1 MKSSIRSSSRGA
13 RRSAAAVA
21 VSAVL
26 ALTATACGDD
36 GSGSSGDKGAEGS
49 GKGEITFWDNNGG
62 VRTDIWKEIIA
73 DFEKANPDI
82 DVKYVPIAATEYQSK
97 VDTSIQA
104 KGLPDVGGV
113 GAAMLAGFAAQNAL
127 EPLDDRLGKS
137 SLNGKLNEDMV
148 KSLKA
153 AGGGGA
159 ADSTLYSV
167 PTSANNGVLY
177 YRTDLFKSAGLDAPT
192 TWDKFYEAAD
202 KLTDKDKNAFGYTIR
217 GGAGSIAQ
225 ALDAM
230 YGQSGITSF
239 WDSGN
244 EKTTVND
251 PKNVAALEK
260 YTGLFKKVTP
270 AADLNND
277 FTKMVAQWDSGTI
290 GMLNHNLGS
299 YQDHVKALGAE
310 KFRGIP
316 QPVGPGGKRVQV
328 SNPVDGLG
336 IFKTS
341 KNKDAAWKFIEFA
354 TAKAQN
360 SKFNESAGQVP
371 SNTDAAKDAWV
382 SEAEPTKLAAEALT
396 DGSTTIVQLP
406 YYLPDWNTI
415 SKTDNEPAF
424 QKVLNGSL
432 SEKEF
437 LDTLADQLNEAQTEW
452 NEQKG

>member
-1 MKSSIRSSSRGA
+1 M
-13 RRSAAAVA
+13 AVA
-21 VSAVL
+21 LGSVL

-36 GSGSSGDKGAEGS
+36 GSGTGGDKGSEGS
-49 GKGEITFWDNNGG
+49 GKGKIVFWDNNGG
-62 VRTDIWKEIIA
+62 VRTEIWKEIIA

-82 DVKYVPIAATEYQSK
+82 DVEYVGIASTEYQSK
-97 VDTSIQA
+97 VDTSIHGG
-104 KGLPDVGGV
+104 GLPDVGGV
-113 GAAMLAGFAAQNAL
+113 GAAMIAGIAAQRAL
-127 EPLDDRLGKS
+127 EPLDSRLSKS
-137 SLNGKLNEDMV
+137 SLNGKLNEAMV
-148 KSLKA
+148 ESLKS
-153 AGGGGA
+153 AGGG
-159 ADSTLYSV
+159 DELYSI

-177 YRTDLFKSAGLDAPT
+177 YRTDLFKKAGLDAPT
-192 TWDKFYEAAD
+192 TWDTFYEAAE
-202 KLTDKDKNAFGYTIR
+202 KLTDKKKNEFGYTIR

-239 WDSGN
+239 WDASG

-260 YTGLFKKVTP
+260 YVGLYKKVTP

-299 YQDHVKALGAE
+299 YQDHVKAFGD

-316 QPVGPGGKRVQV
+316 QPTGPGGKRVQV
-328 SNPVDGLG
+328 SNPVDGIGL
-336 IFKTS
+336 FKSS
-341 KNKDAAWKFIEFA
+341 KNKEAAWKFIEFA
-354 TAKAQN
+354 TSHEEN

-371 SNTDAAKDAWV
+371 ANTEAAKDAWI
-382 SEAEPTKLAAEALT
+382 SKAEPTKLAAEALS

-424 QKVLNGSL
+424 QKVMDGQTSA
-432 SEKEF
+432 KDF
-437 LDTLADQLNEAQTEW
+437 LDSLADQLNEAQKEW
-452 NEQKG
+452 SEQKKKG

>member
-1 MKSSIRSSSRGA
+1 MKISNRSTSTG
-13 RRSAAAVA
+13 RRRTSAAVA
-21 VSAVL
+21 LGAVL

-36 GSGSSGDKGAEGS
+36 GSGGGGEGAEGS
-49 GKGEITFWDNNGG
+49 GTGKIVFWDNNGG

-82 DVKYVPIAATEYQSK
+82 QVEYVGIPSTEVQSK
-97 VDTSIQA
+97 YDTAIQGG
-104 KGLPDVGGV
+104 GLPDVGGV
-113 GAAMLAGFAAQNAL
+113 GAAMLAGIAAQDAL
-127 EPLDDRLGKS
+127 EPLEGRLAKS

-148 KSLKA
+148 ESVKV
-153 AGGGGA
+153 AGGS
-159 ADSTLYSV
+159 DEHTFTI
-167 PTSANNGVLY
+167 PTSANNGTLY
-177 YRTDLFKSAGLDAPT
+177 YRTDLFEKAGLDAPA
-192 TWDKFYEAAD
+192 TWDKFYEAAE
-202 KLTDKDKNAFGYTIR
+202 KLTNVKKNEFGYTIR

-239 WDSGN
+239 WDASG
-244 EKTTVND
+244 ERTTLND
-251 PKNVAALEK
+251 PKNVEGLEK
-260 YTGLFKKVTP
+260 YAKLYKKVTP

-299 YQDHVKALGAE
+299 YQDHVKALGTD

-316 QPVGPGGKRVQV
+316 QPTGPGGKRVQV

-336 IFKTS
+336 LFKTS
-341 KNKDAAWKFIEFA
+341 KNKEAAWKFIEFA
-354 TAKAQN
+354 ASHESN
-360 SKFNESAGQVP
+360 SKWNESAGAIP
-371 SNTDAAKDAWV
+371 SNTEAAKDAWI
-382 SEAEPTKLAAEALT
+382 SKAEPTKLAAEALN

-415 SKTDNEPAF
+415 SKADNEPGF
-424 QKVLNGSL
+424 QKVLLGDMSA
-432 SEKEF
+432 KDF
-437 LDTLADQLNEAQTEW
+437 LDTMAEQLNEAQKEW

>member
-1 MKSSIRSSSRGA
+1 MKISNRRSSTG
-13 RRSAAAVA
+13 RRRMPAAVA
-21 VSAVL
+21 LGAVL
-26 ALTATACGDD
+26 ALTVTACGDD
-36 GSGSSGDKGAEGS
+36 GSGAAGDKGGEGS
-49 GKGEITFWDNNGG
+49 GKGKIVFWDNNGG

-82 DVKYVPIAATEYQSK
+82 KVEYVGIASTEYQSK
-97 VDTSIQA
+97 VDTAIQGG
-104 KGLPDVGGV
+104 GLPDVGGV
-113 GAAMLAGFAAQNAL
+113 GAAMLAGFAAQGAL
-127 EPLDDRLGKS
+127 EPLDERLAKS

-148 KSLKA
+148 ESLKA
-153 AGGGGA
+153 AGGGDDA
-159 ADSTLYSV
+159 LYSI

-177 YRTDLFKSAGLDAPT
+177 YRTDLFKKAGLEDPT
-192 TWDKFYEAAD
+192 TWDAFYKAAEE
-202 KLTDKDKNAFGYTIR
+202 LTDTGKNEFGYTIR

-239 WDSGN
+239 WDASG

-251 PKNVAALEK
+251 AKNVAALEK
-260 YTGLFKKVTP
+260 YAALYKKVTP

-299 YQDHVKALGAE
+299 YQDHVKAFGTD

-316 QPVGPGGKRVQV
+316 QPIGPGGKRVQV

-336 IFKTS
+336 VFKSS
-341 KNKDAAWKFIEFA
+341 KNKEAAWKFIEFA
-354 TAKAQN
+354 TSPEAN

-371 SNTDAAKDAWV
+371 AHTDAAKDAWI
-382 SEAEPTKLAAEALT
+382 SEAEPTKLAAEALS

-415 SKTDNEPAF
+415 SKADNEPNF
-424 QKVLNGSL
+424 QKVLLGDMGA
-432 SEKEF
+432 KEF
-437 LDTLADQLNEAQTEW
+437 LDTLAEQLNEAQAEW
-452 NEQKG
+452 KEQQG